1 VAKFRTLDEAEAHEE
16 LCTGVFDPATAQN
29 AAPVLAVQS
38 KRKSKRDSDEDWYK
52 SFQEKVEKIEGKEY
66 LKGIDLGGKI
76 VLLLQ
81 IIAHC
86 DLIGDKVVVFS
97 QSLPTLSYIEEILN
111 SPDWGGFKFYM
122 PDDVRKPNIGNWKKD
137 REYLR
142 IDGSV
147 DAKER
152 GDLIDTFHSDTA
164 AGNQAKLF
172 LISTNA
178 GGLGINLIA
187 ANRVVLVS
195 LSLSLCDVHPLLIYN
210 RESTHT
216 IAT

>member
-1 VAKFRTLDEAEAHEE
+1 METRI
-16 LCTGVFDPATAQN
+16 
-29 AAPVLAVQS
+29 
-38 KRKSKRDSDEDWYK
+38 
-52 SFQEKVEKIEGKEY
+52 FQ
-66 LKGIDLGGKI
+66 
-76 VLLLQ
+76 
-81 IIAHC
+81 
-86 DLIGDKVVVFS
+86 
-97 QSLPTLSYIEEILN
+97 PTLSYIEEILN

-122 PDDVRKPNIGNWKKD
+122 PDDVRKPNIGGWKKD

-195 LSLSLCDVHPLLIYN
+195 LWLCAHPCYT
-210 RESTHT
+210 ESTHT
-216 IAT
+216 ICHLIPSLILTGTQLLIFKPFTVATDMAKQKRHSVTDYLQKVRWSRRSTHVLLPRLRCLTLWLIMRIPRDHSHDKK

>member
-1 VAKFRTLDEAEAHEE
+1 M
-16 LCTGVFDPATAQN
+16 FDPATAQN
-29 AAPVLAVQS
+29 AAPVSAVQN
-38 KRKSKRDSDEDWYK
+38 KRKTKRDSDEDWYK
-52 SFQEKVEKIEGKEY
+52 SFQDKIEKTEGKEY

-122 PDDVRKPNIGNWKKD
+122 PDDVRKPNTGNWKKD

-187 ANRVVLVS
+187 ANRVVPVS
-195 LSLSLCDVHPLLIYN
+195 LLLCAHPPFDLLSRVHSHYLLLN
-210 RESTHT
+210 P
-216 IAT
+216 